1 MKSRFT
7 SNVKIKRMARAALVA
22 VCLMASMGSGAPAAY
37 AEDFWA
43 LERQARQDE
52 QQGDLQAAVP
62 KWKLLLTHYMAEGNP
77 VNAALYAK
85 NLGQYYDGQKQYET
99 AIYYYELE
107 NENWLKA
114 GYDWGAQ
121 DLFRAEEIR
130 STLELYVQT
139 EDEPALAAASG
150 GNGGGLAKFEPVYGT
165 YLGMYSELDP
175 QMGNQYVRSE
185 QFYNK
190 KHAIY
195 LAYTQWGKPFPRQY
209 AVNAKAAGAALQ
221 IAFEP
226 GNGLDEVK
234 DGDYIRQWAAAA
246 KATGLPIFLR
256 FACEMNGNWVPWH
269 GDPAKYIEKFKLVH
283 DIMEQEAPNVAMV
296 WSPGD
301 VPINTMSA
309 YYPGD
314 DAVDWVGVSMYS
326 TPYENGDPSKPQLGL
341 GPVDRLEELYRLYA
355 DRKPVMI
362 SETAVAHAT
371 VGDGKSWTDWGVMN
385 LERLYEVM
393 TKQYPRLK
401 AITYFNRGAT
411 QPGVT
416 DNFLLR
422 DNSAMMEAYKR
433 LIGSSHFLTRVEN
446 GAKPS
451 AAGGYVKAQGSAAFS
466 GRTVVYPYVKL
477 PDVYNGKVE
486 YRLNGMFL
494 KTELPP
500 YKGVELEAG
509 GIVSGSVLEV
519 KAFNQAGTPAVTRQL
534 VLEPRTSVT
543 VNGRS
548 LAFEQP
554 PVNWQGNVLVP
565 MRAVFEAVGAQVG
578 WNQATLTATGR
589 KGETTASVTIDSL
602 TAMQNGKEYQL
613 EAAPRLINGY
623 TMVPVRFIAEAF
635 GAKVEW
641 DGPHAAVRIT
651 MP

>member
-1 MKSRFT
+1 MKNRFAPEDRF
-7 SNVKIKRMARAALVA
+7 KRMARAALVA
-22 VCLMASMGSGAPAAY
+22 TCLAASFGTGIPAVY
-37 AEDFWA
+37 AEDFWT

-52 QQGDLQAAVP
+52 QNGNLQAAAP
-62 KWKLLLTHYMAEGNP
+62 KWKLLLDHYMAEGNT

-85 NLGQYYDGQKQYET
+85 NLGKYYDGQKQYET

-130 STLELYVQT
+130 STLDLYVQT
-139 EDEPALAAASG
+139 ADESALAAAG
-150 GNGGGLAKFEPVYGT
+150 AGNGTGLAKFEPVYGT

-175 QMGNQYVRSE
+175 QMGNNYIRSE

-226 GNGLDEVK
+226 MNGLDEVK
-234 DGDYIRQWAAAA
+234 DGEYIRQWAAAA
-246 KATGLPIFLR
+246 KATGVPIFLR
-256 FACEMNGNWVPWH
+256 YASEMNGNWVPWH
-269 GDPAKYIEKFKLVH
+269 GDTAKYMEKFKLIH

-301 VPINTMSA
+301 VPINTMAA

-314 DAVDWVGVSMYS
+314 AYVDWVGISMYS
-326 TPYENGDPSKPQLGL
+326 TPYENGDSSKQQPGL
-341 GPVDRLEELYRLYA
+341 GPVDRLDEIYRLYA

-362 SETAVAHAT
+362 SETAVTHTT
-371 VGDGKSWTDWGVMN
+371 VTDGKNWTEWGVMN

-422 DNSAMMEAYKR
+422 DNEAMMNAYKR
-433 LIGSSHFLTRVEN
+433 LIGSSHFLSKVEN
-446 GAKPS
+446 GAKP
-451 AAGGYVKAQGSAAFS
+451 AAGGGYLKAQGSAAFS
-466 GRTVVYPYVKL
+466 GRTVVYPYIKL
-477 PDVYNGKVE
+477 PDIYNGKVE
-486 YRLNGMFL
+486 YRLNGMLL
-494 KTELPP
+494 KTEQPP
-500 YKGVELEAG
+500 YKGVELEPG
-509 GIVSGSVLEV
+509 GIVPGSVLEV
-519 KAFNQAGTPAVTRQL
+519 KAFNQAGISAVTRQL

-548 LAFEQP
+548 ISFEQT

-565 MRAVFEAVGAQVG
+565 MRAVFEALGAQVS
-578 WNQATLTATGR
+578 WNQTTRTATGQ
-589 KGETTASVTIDSL
+589 KGSTTASVTIDSF
-602 TAMQNGKEYQL
+602 TAVQNGKEYRL
-613 EAAPRLINGY
+613 EAAPRLINST
-623 TMVPVRFIAEAF
+623 TMVPVRFIAESF

-641 DGPHAAVRIT
+641 DGANAAVRIT

>member
-1 MKSRFT
+1 MINRFI
-7 SNVKIKRMARAALVA
+7 SDDRIKRMARTALIAACLAASAGPGIPA
-22 VCLMASMGSGAPAAY
+22 VY
-37 AEDFWA
+37 AEDFWT

-52 QQGDLQAAVP
+52 QNGNLQAAAP
-62 KWKLLLTHYMAEGNP
+62 KWKLLLDHYAAGGNV

-85 NLGQYYDGQKQYET
+85 NLGKYYDSQKQYET

-107 NENWLKA
+107 NEYWLLA

-130 STLELYVQT
+130 STLDLYVQT
-139 EDEPALAAASG
+139 TDESALAAASD

-175 QMGNQYVRSE
+175 QMGNQYTRSE

-190 KHAIY
+190 KHALY

-226 GNGLDEVK
+226 MNGLDEVK
-234 DGDYIRQWAAAA
+234 DGEYIRQWAAAA

-256 FACEMNGNWVPWH
+256 YASEMNGNWVPWH

-314 DAVDWVGVSMYS
+314 AYVDWVGISMYS
-326 TPYENGDPSKPQLGL
+326 TPYENGDSSKPQLGL
-341 GPVDRLEELYRLYA
+341 GPVDRLDEIYRLYA

-362 SETAVAHAT
+362 SETAVTHGT
-371 VGDGKSWTDWGVMN
+371 VTDGKSWTDWGVMN
-385 LERLYEVM
+385 LERVYEIM

-422 DNSAMMEAYKR
+422 DNTAMMDAYKR
-433 LIGSSHFLTRVEN
+433 LIGSPHFLTKVEN
-446 GAKPS
+446 GAKPA
-451 AAGGYVKAQGSAAFS
+451 AAGGYIKAQAKADFS

-477 PDVYNGKVE
+477 PDIYNGKVE
-486 YRLNGMFL
+486 YRLNGMLL
-494 KTELPP
+494 KTEYPP

-509 GIVSGSVLEV
+509 GIVAGSVLEV

-534 VLEPRTSVT
+534 ALEPQTTVT
-543 VNGRS
+543 VNGRK

-565 MRAVFEAVGAQVG
+565 MRAVFEALGAEVSWDQ
-578 WNQATLTATGR
+578 TTRTASGR
-589 KGETTASVTIDSL
+589 KGSTTASVTIDSH
-602 TAMQNGKEYQL
+602 TAVKNGKDYRL
-613 EAAPRLINGY
+613 EAAPRLINSF
-623 TMVPVRFIAEAF
+623 TMVPVRFIAESF

-641 DGPHAAVRIT
+641 DGPNAAVRIT